1 MNQIK
6 WLNRSQPQ
14 TLYSAVLL
22 SYFSAALLLLFGY
35 GIDAELAYDVVVG
48 IGSLFASD
56 RAVEDLSNTL
66 VPVAVTVLLGWSV
79 RRRGCWHGK

>member
-1 MNQIK
+1 MAPGWRARLLPQAATLQHGCRPATGGGCHTCAVNQIK

-35 GIDAELAYDVVVG
+35 GIDAGTGL
-48 IGSLFASD
+48 
-56 RAVEDLSNTL
+56 
-66 VPVAVTVLLGWSV
+66 
-79 RRRGCWHGK
+79 